1 MDINIK
7 QISENEYY
15 NSKAYDIVY
24 NGVGETYAK
33 NIIPTDISE
42 SILLVA
48 KLDKEIIGFVCGY
61 NSSEYTDMININE
74 NINSTL
80 KMIAVEPEY

>member
-24 NGVGETYAK
+24 NGVVKRTQK
-33 NIIPTDISE
+33 T
-42 SILLVA
+42 
-48 KLDKEIIGFVCGY
+48 
-61 NSSEYTDMININE
+61 
-74 NINSTL
+74 
-80 KMIAVEPEY
+80 